1 MLRVSLMGKLHL
13 HLLGAFRL
21 QNASGEPMLL
31 PTKKSKALLAYLALA
46 AEQLHS
52 RSSLASLLWDQV
64 GERQARESL
73 RQTLSL
79 LRRTLLPSQAQPI
92 ISEGDAIVLDISAL
106 RVDALEFAK
115 LAEAAEPD
123 AQATAA
129 NLYSGELLEGF
140 NLHAPEFDRWLS
152 AARQGLHEKAVIL
165 LSRLLTHY
173 LGAGNLERAASVA
186 TRLLALDPLRE
197 SSHRALMELYSKQG
211 RYALALRQY
220 QICADVLARELN
232 VEPEPGT
239 TALYREIRALRN
251 APRGPGSEIA
261 RTRPAAADAGE
272 VQQQGARPIERRQI
286 TILICEIAGLAALS
300 AELDAEELVSVAAE
314 CRRQCAMIV
323 ERFGGH
329 IEQFSGDRF
338 TALFGFPRADEH
350 SAEQAVRAGL
360 ALGAELRGLET
371 APSGRLAG
379 RIGIATG
386 PVVAGEL
393 HEDKVQAAALALI
406 GEAPRIAHRLQTIAR
421 PNAVLIAGTT
431 KDLIH
436 DMFECSEVPHTAGAM
451 PDRFWEV
458 LGESRSATRFAALHG
473 QDRSPF
479 TGRSDELEDLLD
491 LWQHADRGEGRIAFI
506 TGEAGIGKSRLTLE
520 LQKQIVQ
527 WPHKEL
533 FFQCSPFQADS
544 ALYPFVRELERAADF
559 QQADGPSEKRDKLA
573 ALLSTDALAPEDIA
587 PLFAQLLSI
596 PSEGRDPR
604 LALSPAQLR
613 RKTLAALLDRVESIA
628 RRSPLLV
635 VFEDCQWAD
644 ASSLEMLDLLA
655 DRIRSLPVLLLITS
669 RPGFEPAWGGL
680 EHVLEIALDRMVDAD
695 SRALVEN
702 LSPAR
707 SLPPAVVDEIIAR
720 TDGVPLFLE
729 EMTEA
734 LLESDAALSGRRP
747 DFAIPATLHDLLMAR
762 LDRLGNAKAIAQMAA
777 VIGREFSR
785 ELLRAV
791 AGPAAARLDEDLS
804 LLTAS
809 GLIFEEPSQSDG
821 AFAFKHAL
829 VRDTAYQSLL
839 KSRRQQLHGAIAGV
853 IREAF
858 PAVEKNQPELVARH
872 LTDAGAV
879 MPALG
884 YWLKAGIHALTR
896 SANREAIAHLEHGLE
911 LVPAL
916 DAPADRRRWE
926 RQLLAVMGPAVM
938 AVEGYAAAKSQ
949 SVFEKAWE
957 LIDADCP
964 PAERLRIICGLW
976 NLRSQQGELAAAMP
990 LAEDFLA
997 LAREANLGIEL
1008 GNCMMGINLS
1018 SMGEFEPAY
1027 RHLMAVVESFR
1038 MGTQAPAVIFGVDEL
1053 CLAHTYLARVL
1064 WSMGRPEQANAAA
1077 AKAYALT
1084 RQGASSVSVALAFIA
1099 RLFLNAQNPEAGGS
1113 DELIRDAMAHAVE
1126 HELPP
1131 FQNWFAFFGAALRLR
1146 QGHAAEALP
1155 IMQAS
1160 IVNADSKQN
1169 WLFRPFQLGCV
1180 AEAYLRLG
1188 DTERALAAID
1198 DAIETAEATG
1208 EKQSE
1213 ANLYRV
1219 KGEILLVSAR
1229 PFEAEQAFR
1238 SGLAIARRQKARA
1251 EELRLALS
1259 MVRSQPAGE
1268 GADAARAVLA
1278 NVYQTFEE
1286 GLDFPDLRA
1295 ARKALEPPPSSRTA

>member
-1 MLRVSLMGKLHL
+1 
-13 HLLGAFRL
+13 
-21 QNASGEPMLL
+21 
-31 PTKKSKALLAYLALA
+31 
-46 AEQLHS
+46 
-52 RSSLASLLWDQV
+52 
-64 GERQARESL
+64 
-73 RQTLSL
+73 
-79 LRRTLLPSQAQPI
+79 
-92 ISEGDAIVLDISAL
+92 
-106 RVDALEFAK
+106 
-115 LAEAAEPD
+115 
-123 AQATAA
+123 
-129 NLYSGELLEGF
+129 
-140 NLHAPEFDRWLS
+140 
-152 AARQGLHEKAVIL
+152 
-165 LSRLLTHY
+165 
-173 LGAGNLERAASVA
+173 
-186 TRLLALDPLRE
+186 
-197 SSHRALMELYSKQG
+197 
-211 RYALALRQY
+211 
-220 QICADVLARELN
+220 
-232 VEPEPGT
+232 
-239 TALYREIRALRN
+239 
-251 APRGPGSEIA
+251 
-261 RTRPAAADAGE
+261 
-272 VQQQGARPIERRQI
+272 
-286 TILICEIAGLAALS
+286 
-300 AELDAEELVSVAAE
+300 
-314 CRRQCAMIV
+314 
-323 ERFGGH
+323 
-329 IEQFSGDRF
+329 
-338 TALFGFPRADEH
+338 
-350 SAEQAVRAGL
+350 
-360 ALGAELRGLET
+360 
-371 APSGRLAG
+371 
-379 RIGIATG
+379 
-386 PVVAGEL
+386 
-393 HEDKVQAAALALI
+393 
-406 GEAPRIAHRLQTIAR
+406 
-421 PNAVLIAGTT
+421 
-431 KDLIH
+431 
-436 DMFECSEVPHTAGAM
+436 
-451 PDRFWEV
+451 
-458 LGESRSATRFAALHG
+458 
-473 QDRSPF
+473 
-479 TGRSDELEDLLD
+479 
-491 LWQHADRGEGRIAFI
+491 
-506 TGEAGIGKSRLTLE
+506 
-520 LQKQIVQ
+520 
-527 WPHKEL
+527 
-533 FFQCSPFQADS
+533 
-544 ALYPFVRELERAADF
+544 
-559 QQADGPSEKRDKLA
+559 
-573 ALLSTDALAPEDIA
+573 
-587 PLFAQLLSI
+587 
-596 PSEGRDPR
+596 
-604 LALSPAQLR
+604 LSP
-613 RKTLAALLDRVESIA
+613 T
-628 RRSPLLV
+628 
-635 VFEDCQWAD
+635 
-644 ASSLEMLDLLA
+644 
-655 DRIRSLPVLLLITS
+655 
-669 RPGFEPAWGGL
+669 
-680 EHVLEIALDRMVDAD
+680 
-695 SRALVEN
+695 
-702 LSPAR
+702 R
-707 SLPPAVVDEIIAR
+707 SLPPAVVDEIVAR

-729 EMTEA
+729 ELTEA
-734 LLESDAALSGRRP
+734 LLESDAAPSGRRL
-747 DFAIPATLHDLLMAR
+747 DFAIPATLHDSLMAR
-762 LDRLGNAKAIAQMAA
+762 LDRLGNAKATAQIAA

-791 AGPAAARLDEDLS
+791 SGPAAARLDEDLG
-804 LLTAS
+804 LLLAS
-809 GLIFEEPSQSDG
+809 GLIFEQPSQSGG

-839 KSRRQQLHGAIAGV
+839 KGRRQQLHGAIAGV

-884 YWLKAGIHALTR
+884 YWIKAGIHALMR

-990 LAEDFLA
+990 LAAEFLA

-1038 MGTQAPAVIFGVDEL
+1038 MGTQTPAVIFGVDEL

-1064 WSMGRPEQANAAA
+1064 WSMGRPEQAGAAA

-1131 FQNWFAFFGAALRLR
+1131 FQNWFAFFGAAIRLR

-1155 IMQAS
+1155 VMQAS

-1268 GADAARAVLA
+1268 DADAARAVLA

-1295 ARKALEPPPSSRTA
+1295 ARSALEPPPSSRTA